1 MRVIVSVL
9 IILLLFCCESKLED
23 KTVNFS
29 THYELS
35 EGMETATYLQV
46 IDFYIQLAKEFPEIN
61 IQIIGDTDSGYPLH
75 VATYTSD
82 GTSTFKKSE
91 SYEPAHMQYPVYRVL
106 KK

>member
-23 KTVNFS
+23 KTVSFP

-61 IQIIGDTDSGYPLH
+61 IQTIGDTDSGYPLH
-75 VATYTSD
+75 VATYNSD
-82 GTSTFKKSE
+82 GDFNFQKIGK
-91 SYEPAHMQYPVYRVL
+91 L
-106 KK
+106 